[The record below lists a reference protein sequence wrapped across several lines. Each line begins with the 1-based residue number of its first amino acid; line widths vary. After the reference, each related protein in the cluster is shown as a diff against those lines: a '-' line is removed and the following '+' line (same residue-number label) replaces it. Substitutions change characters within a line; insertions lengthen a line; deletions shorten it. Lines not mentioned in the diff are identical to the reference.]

1 MARIFGPITHGPQRR
16 FPTRPLLGHRP
27 HRRRRHGEVTQP
39 QPVLPIKFEDQVVGA
54 IQIFP
59 EKLHAAAMKGRY
71 AGWRQSVQGEPR
83 VAALWADVDA
93 IFTVSHVVSQLVP
106 VKMTDGDLNFLP

>member
-1 MARIFGPITHGPQRR
+1 MALNVGSR
-16 FPTRPLLGHRP
+16 LGLYSVTALIGDGGM
-27 HRRRRHGEVTQP
+27 GEVTQP
-39 QPVLPIKFEDQVVGA
+39 QPVLPIKFEDQVVRA

-71 AGWRQSVQGEPR
+71 AGGRQSVQGEPR

-93 IFTVSHVVSQLVP
+93 IFTVSHVVSQLVAE
-106 VKMTDGDLNFLP
+106 KMTDGDLNLLP